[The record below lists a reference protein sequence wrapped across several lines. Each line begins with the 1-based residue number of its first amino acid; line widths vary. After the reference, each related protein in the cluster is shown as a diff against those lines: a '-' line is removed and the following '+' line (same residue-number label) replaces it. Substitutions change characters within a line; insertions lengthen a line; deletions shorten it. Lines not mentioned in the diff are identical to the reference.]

1 MKSEVTGRKSFRNAL
16 ATLRHSVRWLLSAAL
31 LLSSGQALAAYTNMC
46 VVGQESAPS
55 RLVTVQN
62 SYCEFCGYGYVEVR
76 ITNPYRR
83 GTNAAD
89 GNQPYETRV
98 VTIFGDTRTQTRRNN
113 DYGSS
118 NPSLNFS
125 NSGGLTIDLNN
136 GLELYTGAA
145 ASLPLGGTLSG
156 TTTISVNNMADL
168 PPGETRTLRIPV
180 HRRPTNSPE
189 SLYGTNPQAT
199 ATINYTMA
207 DSCNDNPGLRENF
220 RNDNTW
226 YDGCGGNSCAPWED
240 PDNYP
245 TDFWQNYNRPD
256 SQHTGN
262 VYIQQPGIALNKQ
275 GWNYDSGQRRDTRS
289 DQVFG
294 HNDDDIVWRINVRN
308 TGDARLQDLRID
320 DLLSRADVMTANY
333 VCPSADA
340 ADAVAANNGVLPGG
354 SSCVA
359 TDATTGLVLAD
370 WDVDAP
376 FGHNDDIPNPYA
388 NTVNAVTSGTSGD
401 AIDIRAGQSINLYVV
416 GKIRNNGSCAAG
428 QLTNTFNDVEFGC
441 AVQSPPGGID
451 SNQSE
456 TARLDTYYGLNGGNN
471 ALRVERQLTGITG
484 TGPVGMRGLMT
495 ITLRN
500 EGRGTVWF
508 DPSMA
513 WHLRDE
519 LPDEYVV
526 DPSYA
531 PRIETQNSLYGA
543 YPGRVD
549 TLDWVNAQGAIPGN
563 TGDSTSYLNNSEPQF
578 KLTSTT
584 TDTDAD
590 QAQEST
596 GLMRHGDVV
605 VIRFAVVMKAAEY
618 FDRAAD
624 LDVLE
629 EDPAV
634 ALFKRPGERTDP
646 DLSGFNGFDN
656 IVEMQIKTLCN
667 TQGTLQSRM
676 TGNGLNDTFAA
687 NSAGTPVQFSP
698 EELDVNIDQPT
709 FIITDDRSQTTP
721 LSVTVTNRGGD
732 EARDFRVFI
741 SFGATINVVNDT
753 PPMGFSCAA
762 VPIAQTSV
770 DGNGRPMGHP
780 DPYKVWAVN
789 PAPDQVDKMHMLLPT
804 NGTVYQCQPDGS
816 PFNAALA
823 AGASA
828 TFEFEVNK
836 TTSPAGIAADD
847 LTFRADVVGEIFTLS
862 DFAITPAQINY
873 GTVNVNQVDRGGDR
887 SISNITVNNP
897 TGITN
902 GHPLWFPAPGSAGN
916 SRTDGEVDRG
926 NLYSLDAHWSRGI
939 GFNLKKDQ
947 VTAGDTASGNFGGLP
962 DLGVCN
968 ENTAAVTR
976 APANTFPGQ
985 TKPAEHVQI
994 GEECTVRIQTGGWF
1008 GFDSRGFNFIGV
1020 RDIQVLDLIPNGQSY
1035 ISSTAPLVTPQIAGA
1050 TQAPNDPATTALG
1063 ELSPFGWRF
1072 TGTEPS
1078 GFTGAPNADYVI
1090 DIDQW
1095 FTINNTSRLLNKT
1108 LNDRAAPNAHG
1119 SDSANVLDSSF
1130 KGVFFNNN
1138 TGIWEEYE
1146 FGSYGG
1152 GETVGYPKE
1161 PIRRVD
1167 VVVTEPLI
1175 SVVKEICAA
1184 SDFNAASGACGAGWT
1199 DDYQGAVTTNDYI
1212 YRLTVNSEA
1221 TADGHP
1227 RPPVY
1232 DLTVEDTLPDL
1243 LFIEDLNADG
1253 IDNDGDGLV
1262 DGADTDGEGS
1272 IVGNV
1277 MNDGNVTTITF
1288 SHTQGVDGTGL
1299 RRLESGASAYM
1310 YYRVDPD
1317 DRIAPSE
1324 VLTNTVV
1331 VTYYDSLEG
1340 SGNEHGNQTV
1350 VMSDSGEL
1358 GGARTYPAAADA
1370 NTEAEASLTFSEPTT
1385 EPKTITG
1392 LSETPLAGSGVQTV
1406 KIGEEIEYTLTAEL
1420 PVAQLRNLTVTDQL
1434 PAGLVCADAPTIDLS
1449 TDAPWSAAGFKRPDL
1464 SNVGDVAPVCSD
1476 SQVQWSFGDVV
1487 LTNPSSDRDP
1497 NRFTFE
1503 LKFVARVQ
1511 NSAANNDGTALIN
1524 GQPATIATL
1533 EWRDESGSDHSLDYG
1548 QVEVQV
1554 TEPLV
1559 ALTKSWNAV
1568 ADMDAGD
1575 LITIT
1580 LTATNNGTANA
1591 YNLRIWDDL
1600 LDSEMTFVD
1609 TSVTGAAVPDSVD
1622 ITTFG
1627 ANRPVFVWNP
1637 ENPLAPGASREFS
1650 FQVRIDDTAQPL
1662 QQLSNIAHAAWTS
1675 LPGQSTALNPTGEIG
1690 IDGALDGQRIGELP
1704 HASDGINDYEASSNS
1719 VDTVLAAL
1727 AFTKQDIT
1735 ANGAAAENRTIGAHR
1750 EFQLDVVLPDGVTN
1764 NVRITDRL
1772 AAGGTSYVLARDA
1785 NYDIRCTYVGI
1796 ELINGAA
1803 PVDGACN
1810 FNGVPAADA
1819 TGDVVWDIGTVD
1831 TVSED
1836 DAGATPVVPTITITY
1851 FARIDNEIVETQNG
1865 NSLRNDA
1872 TLNYSNGET
1881 SAEEAITDTTAAITA
1896 VEPDLEILKA
1906 VTNTTGSAGLAQGG
1920 DVLEYVLTIRHTGA
1934 STVDAFDLNVLDIL
1948 PPEVRFESS
1957 FAPTATVNGSAVVG
1971 FVAAPATPAS
1981 NQLVWGRENGDNG
1994 LDLPLGQTLEITY
2007 RANVVSVFGQPV
2019 LNEAYVDWSSLNDD
2033 VLGQDIY
2040 QRHGI
2045 GCPTFTDPNNY
2056 CSGPAQAA
2064 INTEDNSGLQ
2074 KRVVS
2079 DSYADPADSTVRVGD
2094 TVTYR
2099 LELNVQPGTTN
2110 NVVVT
2115 DTMDTGLVLESFSID
2130 DAAGGYVFTPVS
2142 QPAAGDTSLSWS
2154 LGDVTRELGTAA
2166 PLIIEYVARVTEDRG
2181 IPHVAS
2187 TALDNTANLTYT
2199 DGSGNPPT
2207 DPAVLARLE
2216 SAASVTV
2223 LQPVIDNL
2231 TKVDRGGRTSP
2242 DLITDLANTVM
2253 LFSLQA
2259 CNSGAA
2265 PAYGMQLTDDLAW
2278 EMDETSIQ
2286 NVEVSIDGA
2295 VLADSDYT
2303 YTPAAARDGNMVFAL
2318 NVPVDPGLCVTVNY
2332 DIGFHADVG
2341 GDRNWQNSFVIDEYW
2356 SLPPNDAQKYAPVTL
2371 PAPYLMST
2379 APVSLDP
2386 LQKLLLAPADGTAV
2400 VGEEVVYQLLVPA
2413 TNTSSAIYDLTI
2425 SDVLDPSL
2433 EIISIQELG
2442 GLPVTDNSSGNNI
2455 ALALDL
2461 LPAGSRAQIEI
2472 RARVANNASA
2482 QEGHNFDNVA
2492 SFTYAETDGGTQ
2504 IDGGAGTAATLTVI
2518 EPQLSAGKT
2527 VVNQTAPGTEPAAG
2541 DVLRFTLGLTEAGIA
2556 NSSADAF
2563 DLLLQEQLS
2572 LGLAFVP
2579 GSATFAGATIVD
2591 PVISGDGQT
2600 AAQAL
2605 RWDVA
2610 TTNLDIAF
2618 GSSAAL
2624 VFDVRVL
2631 ETVLAGADLSAVSR
2645 VEWTSLD
2652 DDNSSVYERNGSGGL
2667 NDYFIDGTTA
2677 ALVTANTTTLEKR
2690 HIGDSY
2696 NAADKQLRVGDLVE
2710 FELRVNLQE
2719 GAHPNAVVTDTL
2731 PQGMVFE
2738 RTVSING
2745 DTSAPF
2751 AAVAPFSHSEVM
2763 EPVQSGD
2770 PAAGPTT
2777 VSWPL
2782 DDLINQGDNDAANDV
2797 FVIHYLARVLNR
2809 DVHPWPANS
2818 MPLTNNAE
2826 YVFETAAGSASVT
2839 TAETIELLQPEV
2851 ALAIA
2856 GTAANGDA
2864 VLEPNELVE
2873 FTVTLTNNGSAPAY
2887 DLALRDLVPVGLR
2900 QAGVMVESTTI
2911 NGSGV
2916 ANVTPVYDAASGE
2929 VRWDFVGSG
2938 YAIPV
2943 GGVLE
2948 MTYRLQADANIG
2960 AGLAIQNGAF
2970 IEVYY
2975 SLAADALPA
2984 LAAVNVAEDMREDYG
2999 PTAPQGIVF
3008 STPSAVDLDIAN
3020 TQETASIGEPFRYRV
3035 TIPATAQAAALNDV
3049 QVVIDL
3055 PDTAE
3060 LVFVSAEKV
3069 SGSANF
3075 APVNSGTGNQ
3085 LIIEDT
3091 ANGIDVPAN
3100 EQAVV
3105 DVIVRLRD
3113 VNPPNADGQTFNSS
3127 ATYRYNFVNDDP
3139 ASGQGAGG
3147 GNTTADMTVVEPTEL
3162 VMAKSMA
3169 NGATTIQSGLPGR
3182 FLLNVHNRGTGPAW
3196 DLTVRDF
3203 LPDSDQGGL
3212 CATPPANFAAAI
3224 LDAGGNVV
3232 STLSEGSDFSVAFDA
3247 DTCTLTF
3254 TTQGANAPVAADH
3267 HVQFAYDA
3275 WLDEDT
3281 IDGAALDNV
3290 AGAEQWYS
3298 WDSTG
3303 PDARIYERTYAA
3315 NPPDGTPSVEDHED
3329 VFTVT
3334 AAVPSVLFE
3343 KVVENITTGVS
3354 PATTATPGDLLQY
3367 TVTLRNLSDLEVE
3380 NVSVIDELDRLNAPA
3395 FFAPGTLQLIA
3406 APTGADTAA
3415 TSATGGA
3422 NGSGLVDVRNLTL
3435 GGAGSGTEEIQ
3446 LVYQVQLVS
3455 AIDSATAVL
3464 NQAQVQLPGQPLVN
3478 SDDPNING
3486 AADPLVSGD
3495 EDPTRV
3501 VIESAPVFK
3510 VQKTSEDLTGEPD
3523 SLMPGDT
3530 LRYTIRV
3537 ENIGNENM
3545 LEASLRDQVPANTTY
3560 VAGST
3565 TLNGAALDDVNGST
3579 PLAATLT
3586 VQSPGAEA
3594 GELLADPTASGAQ
3607 AAVITFDVTINNV
3620 NDGTVISNQGFA
3632 NGVGA
3637 GGENTPLDE
3646 KPSDD
3651 PATEV
3656 ADDPTI
3662 DIVGNVPLLRALK
3675 TVELAVDNMTAGI
3688 VDPQDVLRYTITV
3701 RNMGGKDA
3709 TEARFV
3715 DLVPEHTTYVAGS
3728 TTLNGIAIADNGVD
3742 SPLVTGIAISS
3753 EDLTPPLPAEGEGVL
3768 TTAQTAT
3775 IVFDVMVNADTE
3787 RGTIISNQGNVYS
3800 LELPLTL
3807 TDADGN
3813 SSNGAQ
3819 PTEVVVG
3826 DAQQLSITKEVAV
3839 VGGGAA
3845 DSGKVLEYIVRVTN
3859 ISAVPAS
3866 LVTIYDDL
3874 LVAGEGVLT
3883 YVDNSALLNG
3893 QPDGVMIDGPL
3904 ITVDY
3909 STNYGDLQPS
3919 ETITLRFEAKLGE
3932 NLAMGYS
3939 VVNTAQVKWNDP
3951 PVYNEAT
3958 VAIDIGGTPGIANLS
3973 GYLWHDVNF
3982 SETADSEEQLLT
3994 NWSVSLYFNNALLET
4009 VQSDENGYFVF
4020 DGLVP
4025 NMDGANAGGATYE
4038 LRYLAPNAVES
4049 TASLGTASSDYT
4061 NGPQQIRDIYVGSGA
4076 NPQNLNLPITPNGVI
4091 YDSVLRAPVNGARVR
4106 MLQASS
4112 GQPLPD
4118 SCFEDPKQQNQVTVT
4133 GGFYKFDVNFSS
4145 AACAVNADYLIEV
4158 DVPSEEYVSG
4168 PSQIIP
4174 PQTGVDTGSFDVAAC
4189 LGSAADVIPGTPD
4202 YCEVQLTATP
4212 PSIDLDARSA
4222 ETNYYLRVNLD
4233 DSNQPGS
4240 SQLFNNH
4247 IALDPQLEGA
4257 LALTK
4262 TAAMLNVT
4270 RSQLVPYTI
4279 TFSNSLPVPL
4289 TDLQLVDYFPA
4300 GFKYVAGSANLDGLP
4315 VEPVVNGLQLQWPS
4329 LRAEPEQIHSMKLLL
4344 VVGSGVGEGE
4354 YVNRARMFNELSGQQ
4369 TSGEATA
4376 TVRVVPDPTFDC
4388 TDVIGKVFD
4397 DKNLNGY
4404 QDQGEGGVPGARVV
4418 TANGLKATADAHGRF
4433 HITCAAV
4440 PNPDRGS
4447 NFVLKLDDRSLP
4459 SGYRLTTENPRVQ
4472 RATRG
4477 KMLEFN
4483 FGTSLHRVVRLDLAE
4498 AVFEP
4503 GTSELRPQWQSRTEL
4518 LLERLQEAPSVLR
4531 LSYLAENE
4539 DPSLVDARLA
4549 TIKARIAGDW
4559 AALDCCYP
4567 LNIETEIFWRRGAP
4581 PERGNVLDGLKRSV
4595 NRMIGSDDQGGAR

>member
-1 MKSEVTGRKSFRNAL
+1 MKSEVTGRKSLGNAL
-16 ATLRHSVRWLLSAAL
+16 VGLVLVCLGAL
-31 LLSSGQALAAYTNMC
+31 LPAGGAWAAAQYC
-46 VVGQESAPS
+46 PAPN
-55 RLVTVQN
+55 LQVTLDTG
-62 SYCEFCGYGYVEVR
+62 YCELCGGGRVQLR
-76 ITNPYRR
+76 ITNSTSDNPVGLPSNSQNVTSGSRTFSDVELVVDLQQVAGVYNTSGHSAGFQGASGSQLRWDLGDINRTGSRVVSFDLNERDMDQEKLIAISRQIRTAVEFEYGNCEGGQFRTRTGGGWGNPTWDYYSYGGAPYQEGPFYNNFTLDVREPRPGIAKAGRNVDAGMPR
-83 GTNAAD
+83 GTFSTDPDLAGNTIFGHED
-89 GNQPYETRV
+89 DGIIWRVTIDNYNGNQPMYDV
-98 VTIFGDTRTQTRRNN
+98 IFDDSMVPSPTGNMDVLAVCRIEADAEAVAEGGSPSAGSCTAITGDELIGRHLANDFGFPLPINPGSARQVYIAGTLRNSCVDQVN
-113 DYGSS
+113 IANGVEWGC
-118 NPSLNFS
+118 LA
-125 NSGGLTIDLNN
+125 LNN
-136 GLELYTGAA
+136 VTPVDGIAGI
-145 ASLPLGGTLSG
+145 SQSILG
-156 TTTISVNNMADL
+156 
-168 PPGETRTLRIPV
+168 
-180 HRRPTNSPE
+180 
-189 SLYGTNPQAT
+189 
-199 ATINYTMA
+199 
-207 DSCNDNPGLRENF
+207 
-220 RNDNTW
+220 
-226 YDGCGGNSCAPWED
+226 
-240 PDNYP
+240 NYP
-245 TDFWQNYNRPD
+245 SYGAGNRSILEVSSSPNLVRGLG
-256 SQHTGN
+256 SASNFNNTST
-262 VYIQQPGIALNKQ
+262 L
-275 GWNYDSGQRRDTRS
+275 NYDVT
-289 DQVFG
+289 F
-294 HNDDDIVWRINVRN
+294 
-308 TGDARLQDLRID
+308 
-320 DLLSRADVMTANY
+320 
-333 VCPSADA
+333 
-340 ADAVAANNGVLPGG
+340 
-354 SSCVA
+354 
-359 TDATTGLVLAD
+359 TGL
-370 WDVDAP
+370 
-376 FGHNDDIPNPYA
+376 NPN
-388 NTVNAVTSGTSGD
+388 
-401 AIDIRAGQSINLYVV
+401 
-416 GKIRNNGSCAAG
+416 
-428 QLTNTFNDVEFGC
+428 E
-441 AVQSPPGGID
+441 
-451 SNQSE
+451 
-456 TARLDTYYGLNGGNN
+456 
-471 ALRVERQLTGITG
+471 
-484 TGPVGMRGLMT
+484 PVGMRGLVT
-495 ITLRN
+495 ITIENRT
-500 EGRGTVWF
+500 GGTVNQVE
-508 DPSMA
+508 
-513 WHLRDE
+513 LTNT
-519 LPDEYVV
+519 LPDQYIL
-526 DPSYA
+526 DPNFEPQFTISSFGNAY
-531 PRIETQNSLYGA
+531 QNYR
-543 YPGRVD
+543 GRVAGI
-549 TLDWVNAQGAIPGN
+549 DWRNRVTPSANQ
-563 TGDSTSYLNNSEPQF
+563 SSYLNNPALKAPNFYLSSVGNTLDE
-578 KLTSTT
+578 T
-584 TDTDAD
+584 ANGV
-590 QAQEST
+590 AEQED
-596 GLMRHGDVV
+596 LLRHGDVV
-605 VIRFAVVMKAAEY
+605 TITFRIVQVNQDGSLTY
-618 FDRAAD
+618 YDRMAD
-624 LDVLE
+624 LDENNESLQ
-629 EDPAV
+629 P
-634 ALFKRPGERTDP
+634 
-646 DLSGFNGFDN
+646 
-656 IVEMQIKTLCN
+656 
-667 TQGTLQSRM
+667 GTLDPQVMPALTNTLRVQWGDFCDSNTNGANRSNQVVTQSFTPNPENLNVDIPEPLYIIRD
-676 TGNGLNDTFAA
+676 TGPTSVSAYIHNSGGHTATDYLFYVTFGNGLL
-687 NSAGTPVQFSP
+687 V
-698 EELDVNIDQPT
+698 
-709 FIITDDRSQTTP
+709 
-721 LSVTVTNRGGD
+721 
-732 EARDFRVFI
+732 
-741 SFGATINVVNDT
+741 T
-753 PPMGFSCAA
+753 PPAA
-762 VPIAQTSV
+762 CTTTANPPQHPDAGIGQVPLWNTPPSDGVANHNA
-770 DGNGRPMGHP
+770 DGNP
-780 DPYKVWAVN
+780 
-789 PAPDQVDKMHMLLPT
+789 L
-804 NGTVYQCQPDGS
+804 PDGAFVFRCDVGAIA
-816 PFNAALA
+816 PGQQRELAFAVEKNHGAAY
-823 AGASA
+823 
-828 TFEFEVNK
+828 
-836 TTSPAGIAADD
+836 DD
-847 LTFRADVVGEIFTLS
+847 ITMRADVVGEVRLANNS
-862 DFAITPAQINY
+862 DRNNPQSVGDALVFPTPANLNGPIQ
-873 GTVNVNQVDRGGDR
+873 GTTPSQQLA
-887 SISNITVNNP
+887 NN
-897 TGITN
+897 
-902 GHPLWFPAPGSAGN
+902 
-916 SRTDGEVDRG
+916 
-926 NLYSLDAHWSRGI
+926 YSLDAARARAL
-939 GFNLKKDQ
+939 GFNLLKRYVPGTCKEGG
-947 VTAGDTASGNFGGLP
+947 TRTSGDGNGRDTP
-962 DLGVCN
+962 
-968 ENTAAVTR
+968 
-976 APANTFPGQ
+976 P
-985 TKPAEHVQI
+985 QI
-994 GEECTVRIQTGGWF
+994 LVGEDCDFEIFAGGWF
-1008 GFDSRGFNFIGV
+1008 GFKTPGWDITVDNIDVADATPSHSGGDDPNTGRQGF
-1020 RDIQVLDLIPNGQSY
+1020 
-1035 ISSTAPLVTPQIAGA
+1035 ISETRLACNASGLNI
-1050 TQAPNDPATTALG
+1050 
-1063 ELSPFGWRF
+1063 LSPDSVCDQIIS
-1072 TGTEPS
+1072 PL
-1078 GFTGAPNADYVI
+1078 GFTPGSPLSEENLLWDFGSTPITKRNY
-1090 DIDQW
+1090 W
-1095 FTINNTSRLLNKT
+1095 FLASVTSRLLNNPVDQVANPNLHNNLSVDYGRTSFRVTYESEKT
-1108 LNDRAAPNAHG
+1108 AGGVPETIFDEVIANDGSGGQPACFKQGNDWNPLATNSCNSTYPGYPQWPDWTAQLQITEPKLHILKEVCNFSRAGEN
-1119 SDSANVLDSSF
+1119 LDSCD
-1130 KGVFFNNN
+1130 
-1138 TGIWEEYE
+1138 WQDEEVD
-1146 FGSYGG
+1146 GS
-1152 GETVGYPKE
+1152 
-1161 PIRRVD
+1161 RFD
-1167 VVVTEPLI
+1167 
-1175 SVVKEICAA
+1175 
-1184 SDFNAASGACGAGWT
+1184 DF
-1199 DDYQGAVTTNDYI
+1199 I
-1212 YRLTVNSEA
+1212 YRLTVNNEQEA
-1221 TADGHP
+1221 GPAAAPAYDVVITDVLQSSQMCVWPFNRDG
-1227 RPPVY
+1227 V
-1232 DLTVEDTLPDL
+1232 
-1243 LFIEDLNADG
+1243 
-1253 IDNDGDGLV
+1253 DNTPDGDVGLV
-1262 DGADTDGEGS
+1262 GINNVGASNYQYDPDSPDADIHCRENG
-1272 IVGNV
+1272 
-1277 MNDGNVTTITF
+1277 DPAFITF
-1288 SHTQGVDGTGL
+1288 SYEQSPALKRIDAGSSVQL
-1299 RRLESGASAYM
+1299 L
-1310 YYRVDPD
+1310 YRVSPH
-1317 DRIAPSE
+1317 R
-1324 VLTNTVV
+1324 TVV
-1331 VTYYDSLEG
+1331 PNQTFDNTAAIFRYDSLFELA
-1340 SGNEHGNQTV
+1340 GNQSSPRIENGNHPGSDGVVPPRTV
-1350 VMSDSGEL
+1350 PESQWP
-1358 GGARTYPAAADA
+1358 GGARIYCSNGEEGDSTDHCGTDGATMRIIGVDAEPKAVIQTSTNNAAVATDADLASGPVFGDGASVDVVVGEEVTFRLIGTVPASRLRDLTFEDDLPPGLSCIEAAAVDLTQLDTSA
-1370 NTEAEASLTFSEPTT
+1370 TWFTGSGPTTPAVTCEGNRVEWRYGDQFLQDYDPSKYPEYDGLFPIVLTFIARVDNS
-1385 EPKTITG
+1385 
-1392 LSETPLAGSGVQTV
+1392 AD
-1406 KIGEEIEYTLTAEL
+1406 TAHG
-1420 PVAQLRNLTVTDQL
+1420 A
-1434 PAGLVCADAPTIDLS
+1434 
-1449 TDAPWSAAGFKRPDL
+1449 
-1464 SNVGDVAPVCSD
+1464 
-1476 SQVQWSFGDVV
+1476 V
-1487 LTNPSSDRDP
+1487 LTNPASTGVAQMTYRD
-1497 NRFTFE
+1497 
-1503 LKFVARVQ
+1503 
-1511 NSAANNDGTALIN
+1511 SAGNL
-1524 GQPATIATL
+1524 QEPAVFSPI
-1533 EWRDESGSDHSLDYG
+1533 SLNVLG
-1548 QVEVQV
+1548 PRIV
-1554 TEPLV
+1554 
-1559 ALTKSWNAV
+1559 LTKEFSVVEA
-1568 ADMDAGD
+1568 DAGD
-1575 LITIT
+1575 ILTVT
-1580 LTATNNGTANA
+1580 VTATNMENEDGPSTADA
-1591 YNLRIWDDL
+1591 YNLRVLDDL
-1600 LDSEMTFVD
+1600 VDSRYTYIGNIGGID
-1609 TSVTGAAVPDSVD
+1609 PPDDDNDGVNTNAPIFSW
-1622 ITTFG
+1622 
-1627 ANRPVFVWNP
+1627 NRDNSDYAI
-1637 ENPLAPGASREFS
+1637 APGESRSFT
-1650 FQVRIDDTAQPL
+1650 FQVRVNQDVEPHEVMPNTIQARWQ
-1662 QQLSNIAHAAWTS
+1662 S
-1675 LPGQSTALNPTGEIG
+1675 LPGSDVALNAAGLIG
-1690 IDGALDGQRIGELP
+1690 SDGDIDGMRIGALP
-1704 HASDGINDYEASSNS
+1704 NTNDLINDYETIADAQ
-1719 VDTVLAAL
+1719 VEVPVLTFAKADLDDTVVP
-1727 AFTKQDIT
+1727 
-1735 ANGAAAENRTIGAHR
+1735 TIGAHKQ
-1750 EFQLDVVLPDGVTN
+1750 FQLEITLPDGISN

-1772 AAGGTSYVLARDA
+1772 AAGGTSYVLTRDA

-1796 ELINGAA
+1796 EQINGAA

-1810 FNGVPAADA
+1810 FNVVPAADA

-1836 DAGATPVVPTITITY
+1836 DTGATPVTPTITITY
-1851 FARIDNEIVETQNG
+1851 FARIDNEIAETQNG
-1865 NSLRNDA
+1865 DSLRNDA

-1881 SAEEAITDTTAAITA
+1881 GAEEALTDTTAAITA

-1957 FAPTATVNGSAVVG
+1957 FAPTATVNGSAVAG
-1971 FVAAPATPAS
+1971 FVAVPATPAS

-2019 LNEAYVDWSSLNDD
+2019 MNEAYVDWTSLNDD
-2033 VLGQDIY
+2033 VIGQDIY
-2040 QRHGI
+2040 QRHGL

-2079 DSYADPADSTVRVGD
+2079 DSYGDPADSTVRVGD

-2130 DAAGGYVFTPVS
+2130 AAAGGYVFTPVS
-2142 QPAAGDTSLSWS
+2142 QPAAGDTSLTWS

-2166 PLIIEYVARVTEDRG
+2166 PLIIEYVARVTEDSG

-2187 TALDNTANLTYT
+2187 TALNNTANLTYT

-2216 SAASVTV
+2216 STATVTV
-2223 LQPVIDNL
+2223 LQPVIDDL

-2253 LFSLQA
+2253 VFSLQA

-2295 VLADSDYT
+2295 ALADSDYT
-2303 YTPAAARDGNMVFAL
+2303 YTPAAGRDGNMVFEL
-2318 NVPVDPGLCVTVNY
+2318 NVPVDPGLCVMVNY
-2332 DIGFHADVG
+2332 DIGFHTDVG

-2356 SLPPNDAQKYAPVTL
+2356 SLPPADAQKYAPVTL

-2379 APVSLDP
+2379 APVSVDP
-2386 LQKLLLAPADGTAV
+2386 LQKLLLAPTDGTAA

-2413 TNTSSAIYDLTI
+2413 TNTSSAIYDVSI

-2433 EIISIQELG
+2433 EIISIQERG

-2455 ALALDL
+2455 ALALNL

-2472 RARVANNASA
+2472 RARVANNATA

-2504 IDGGAGTAATLTVI
+2504 IDGGAGTADTLTVI
-2518 EPQLSAGKT
+2518 EPQLSASKI
-2527 VVNQTAPGTEPAAG
+2527 VANQTAPGAEPAAG
-2541 DVLRFTLGLTEAGIA
+2541 DVLRFTLNLTEAGIA
-2556 NSSADAF
+2556 NNSADAF

-2572 LGLAFVP
+2572 LGLEFVP
-2579 GSATFAGATIVD
+2579 GSATFAGAAIVD
-2591 PVISGDGQT
+2591 PVVSGDGQT
-2600 AAQAL
+2600 TAQAL

-2610 TTNLDIAF
+2610 TANLDIAF
-2618 GSSAAL
+2618 GTSASL

-2631 ETVLAGADLSAVSR
+2631 ESVLAGADLSAVSR

-2667 NDYFIDGTTA
+2667 NDYFIAGTTA
-2677 ALVTANTTTLEKR
+2677 ALLTANTTTLEKR
-2690 HIGDSY
+2690 HVGDSY

-2719 GAHPNAVVTDTL
+2719 GTHPNAAVTDTL

-2738 RTVSING
+2738 RTISING
-2745 DTSAPF
+2745 DTTAPF
-2751 AAVAPFSHSEVM
+2751 AAAAPFSHNEVA
-2763 EPVQSGD
+2763 EPVQSGN
-2770 PAAGPTT
+2770 PVAGPTT

-2782 DDLINQGDNDAANDV
+2782 DGLINQGDNDAANDV
-2797 FVIHYLARVLNR
+2797 FVIHYLARVLNQ
-2809 DVHPWPANS
+2809 DAHPWPANS
-2818 MPLTNNAE
+2818 TPLTNNAE

-2839 TAETIELLQPEV
+2839 ATETLELLQPDV
-2851 ALAIA
+2851 ALTIA

-2864 VLEPNELVE
+2864 ILEPNELVE

-2887 DLALRDLVPVGLR
+2887 DLTLRDQIPVGLR
-2900 QAGVMVESTTI
+2900 QAGVVVESTAI
-2911 NGSGV
+2911 NGSGI
-2916 ANVTPVYDAASGE
+2916 ASVTPVYDAATGE
-2929 VRWDFVGSG
+2929 VRWDFAGSA

-2960 AGLAIQNGAF
+2960 AGLAIENGAYV
-2970 IEVYY
+2970 EVYY
-2975 SLAADALPA
+2975 SLAADALPM
-2984 LAAVNVAEDMREDYG
+2984 LAGVNVAEEMREDYG
-2999 PTAPQGIVF
+2999 PTAPQGVVF

-3020 TQETASIGEPFRYRV
+3020 TQDYASIGEPFRYRV
-3035 TIPATAQAAALNDV
+3035 TIPATTQAAALNDV

-3075 APVNSGTGNQ
+3075 VPVNTGTGNQ

-3091 ANGIDVPAN
+3091 TNGIDVPAN

-3105 DVIVRLRD
+3105 DVVVRLRD
-3113 VNPPNADGQTFNSS
+3113 VNPPNADGQVFNTS

-3162 VMAKSMA
+3162 VMTKSMA
-3169 NGATTIQSGLPGR
+3169 NGATTIQSGMPGR
-3182 FLLNVHNRGTGPAW
+3182 FLLDVHNRGTGPAW

-3203 LPDSDQGGL
+3203 LPNTDQGGL
-3212 CATPPANFAAAI
+3212 CATPPANFAATI

-3232 STLSEGSDFSVAFDA
+3232 AALSQGSDFTAAFDA
-3247 DTCTLTF
+3247 DACTLTF
-3254 TTQGANAPVAADH
+3254 GTVGAAAKVAADH

-3275 WLDEDT
+3275 YLDVDT
-3281 IDGAALDNV
+3281 VDGTALDNV
-3290 AGAEQWYS
+3290 AGAERWYS

-3303 PDARIYERTYAA
+3303 PDARIYERAYAA

-3367 TVTLRNLSDLEVE
+3367 TVTLRNLSDLDVE

-3406 APTGADTAA
+3406 APVGADTAA

-3422 NGSGLVDVRNLTL
+3422 NGSGLVDVRNLIL

-3446 LVYQVQLVS
+3446 LVYQVQLVDV
-3455 AIDSATAVL
+3455 IDNATAVL
-3464 NQAQVQLPGQPLVN
+3464 NQAQVQLPGQALIN

-3486 AADPLVSGD
+3486 AADPQVAGD

-3501 VIESAPVFK
+3501 IIESAPVLK
-3510 VQKTSEDLTGEPD
+3510 VEKISEDLTGEPD

-3530 LRYTIRV
+3530 LRYTLRV

-3579 PLAATLT
+3579 PLTQTLAI
-3586 VQSPGAEA
+3586 QSPGAET
-3594 GELLADPTASGAQ
+3594 GELLADPNAVGTR

-3637 GGENTPLDE
+3637 GGENTPVDE

-3651 PATEV
+3651 PTTEV

-3662 DIVGNVPLLRALK
+3662 DIVGNVPLIRAQK
-3675 TVELAVDNMTAGI
+3675 TVELVVDNVTAGI
-3688 VDPQDVLRYTITV
+3688 VDPEDVLRYTITV
-3701 RNMGGKDA
+3701 SNMGGKDA

-3715 DLVPEHTTYVAGS
+3715 DLVPEYTTYVAGS
-3728 TTLNGIAIADNGVD
+3728 TLLNGIAVADNGVD
-3742 SPLVTGIAISS
+3742 SPLVTGIPISS
-3753 EDLTPPLPAEGEGVL
+3753 DDLTPPLPAEGEGVI
-3768 TTAQTAT
+3768 TTTQTAT

-3787 RGTIISNQGNVYS
+3787 RGTVISNQGNVYS

-3839 VGGGAA
+3839 VGDGAA
-3845 DSGKVLEYIVRVTN
+3845 ESGKVLEYIVRVTN

-3883 YVDNSALLNG
+3883 YVEDSARLNG
-3893 QPDGVMIDGPL
+3893 QADGVMVDGPL

-3919 ETITLRFEAKLGE
+3919 ESITLRFEARLGE

-4061 NGPQQIRDIYVGSGA
+4061 NGPQQIRDVYVGSGA

-4106 MLQASS
+4106 MLGASS

-4118 SCFEDPKQQNQVTVT
+4118 SCFEDPAQQNQVTVT

-4158 DVPSEEYVSG
+4158 DVPSEDYVSG

-4174 PQTGVDTGSFDVAAC
+4174 PQTGIDTGSFDVAAC

-4202 YCEVQLTATP
+4202 HCEVQLSVLP
-4212 PSIDLDARSA
+4212 PPVDLDARSA

-4300 GFKYVAGSANLDGLP
+4300 GFKYVAGSANLDGMP
-4315 VEPVVNGLQLQWPS
+4315 VEPEVNGLQLQWPS
-4329 LRAEPEQIHSMKLLL
+4329 LRAEPEQTHSMKLLL

-4369 TSGEATA
+4369 TSGEAMA

-4404 QDQGEGGVPGARVV
+4404 QDSGEGGVPGARVV

-4539 DPSLVDARLA
+4539 DPSLVDARLE

>member
-1 MKSEVTGRKSFRNAL
+1 M
-16 ATLRHSVRWLLSAAL
+16 L
-31 LLSSGQALAAYTNMC
+31 LLASGQVWAAYSNMC
-46 VVGQESAPS
+46 VVGEQNPPTN
-55 RLVTVQN
+55 LVDVMGS
-62 SYCEFCGYGYVEVR
+62 SYCELCGFGYVDVQ
-76 ITNPYRR
+76 ITNPYRA
-83 GTNAAD
+83 GENAD
-89 GNQPYETRV
+89 GDQPYDTRV
-98 VTIFGDTRTQTRRNN
+98 VTISGDTRTQTRRNSS
-113 DYGSS
+113 YGSQ
-118 NPSLNFS
+118 NPALNFNNS
-125 NSGGLTIDLNN
+125 NGLTITLNN
-136 GLELYTGAA
+136 GLELYTGQAPV
-145 ASLPLGGTLSG
+145 LPLGGSLSG
-156 TTTISVNNMADL
+156 TSAVTLSNMSDL
-168 PPGETRTLRIPV
+168 SPGQTVTLRIPV
-180 HRRPTNSPE
+180 HRPPNNSPE
-189 SLYGTNPQAT
+189 SLYNTTPQAT
-199 ATINYTMA
+199 ATISYTMA
-207 DSCNDNPGLRENF
+207 DSCNDAPGQRENF
-220 RNDNTW
+220 RSDNTW
-226 YDGCGGNSCAPWED
+226 YDGCGGNRCSGSED

-245 TDFWQNYNRPD
+245 TDFWQSYTRPD
-256 SQHTGN
+256 GTDSGA
-262 VYIQQPGIALNKQ
+262 VDIRQPAISLNKQ
-275 GWNYDSGQRRDTRS
+275 GWNYDSGQREGTRS

-294 HNDDDIVWRINVRN
+294 HNDDDIVWRINIQN
-308 TGDARLQDLRID
+308 TGDAPLQDLRID
-320 DLLSRADVMTANY
+320 DVLSRADVMDANY
-333 VCPSADA
+333 VCANVTDA
-340 ADAVAANNGVLPGG
+340 NNAAANNGTPTGG
-354 SSCVA
+354 SSCIA
-359 TDATTGLVLAD
+359 TDAATGTVLND
-370 WDVDAP
+370 WDLDAP
-376 FGHNDDIPNPYA
+376 FGHNDNIPAPYA
-388 NTVNAVTSGTSGD
+388 ATVNAVTAGTSTD
-401 AIDIRAGQSINLYVV
+401 AIDIRQGGNINLYVV
-416 GKIRNNGSCAAG
+416 GKIHSNGSCASG
-428 QLTNTFNDVEFGC
+428 RLTNTFNDVEFGC
-441 AVQSPPGGID
+441 AVQTPPGGID
-451 SNQSE
+451 SGE
-456 TARLDTYYGLNGGNN
+456 DDTALLDTFYGLNGGTN

-500 EGRGTVWF
+500 EGHGTVWF
-508 DPSMA
+508 DPAMA

-531 PRIETQNSLYGA
+531 PRIETQNSLYGP
-543 YPGRVD
+543 YLGRVD
-549 TLDWVNAQGAIPGN
+549 TLQWVNAQGAIPGN

-578 KLTSTT
+578 KLTSST

-590 QAQEST
+590 QAEEST

-624 LDVLE
+624 LDVLQ

-646 DLSGFNGFDN
+646 DLSGFSSFDN

-667 TQGTLQSRM
+667 TQGLLQSRM
-676 TGNGLNDTFAA
+676 TGNGQNDTFAA
-687 NSAGTPVQFSP
+687 NSAGTPVQFDP
-698 EELDVNIDQPT
+698 EELDVSIDQPT

-721 LSVTVTNRGGD
+721 LSVTLSNHGGD

-741 SFGATINVVNDT
+741 SFGATINVVSNT
-753 PPMGFSCAA
+753 SPMGFSCAV
-762 VPIAQTSV
+762 VPITQSSV
-770 DGNGRPMGHP
+770 DGNDRPMGHP
-780 DPYKVWAVN
+780 DPYRVWAVN

-816 PFNAALA
+816 PFTASFA

-836 TTSPAGIAADD
+836 TTSSAGVAADD

-873 GTVNVNQVDRGGDR
+873 NTVNANQVNNGGNR

-902 GHPLWFPAPGSAGN
+902 GHPLWFPAPGLDSAGN
-916 SRTDGEVDRG
+916 KRTDGEVDRG

-947 VTAGDTASGNFGGLP
+947 VTAGDTGSGNFGGVP

-985 TKPAEHVQI
+985 TKPAEHVQV

-1020 RDIQVLDLIPNGQSY
+1020 RDIQVLDLIPNGQGY
-1035 ISSTAPLVTPQIAGA
+1035 ISSTVPLFTPQIAGA
-1050 TQAPNDPATTALG
+1050 TQAPNDPSTTALG

-1072 TGTEPS
+1072 TGTEAS
-1078 GFTGAPNADYVI
+1078 GFAGAPNSDYVI

-1095 FTINNTSRLLNKT
+1095 FTINNTSRLLNKIQ
-1108 LNDRAAPNAHG
+1108 NDRAAPNVHG

-1167 VVVTEPLI
+1167 VVIAEPLI
-1175 SVVKEICAA
+1175 NVVKEICAA
-1184 SDFNAASGACGAGWT
+1184 ADFNAASGACGAGWNA
-1199 DDYQGAVTTNDYI
+1199 DYQGASTTNDYI

-1221 TADGHP
+1221 AADGHP

-1262 DGADTDGEGS
+1262 DAADTDGEGS

-1277 MNDGNVTTITF
+1277 MNDGNPTTITF

-1299 RRLESGASAYM
+1299 RRLEPGASAYM

-1340 SGNEHGNQTV
+1340 SANEHGNQTV
-1350 VMSDSGEL
+1350 VMPGSGEL
-1358 GGARTYPAAADA
+1358 GGARTYPAAADT
-1370 NTEAEASLTFSEPTT
+1370 NTEAEASLTFSEPAT

-1392 LSETPLAGSGVQTV
+1392 LSETPLVGSGIQPV

-1434 PAGLVCADAPTIDLS
+1434 PAGLVCTEAPAIDLS

-1464 SNVGDVAPVCSD
+1464 SNVGDVTPVCSD

-1511 NSAANNDGTALIN
+1511 NSAANNDSTSLIN
-1524 GQPATIATL
+1524 GQPATNATL

-1548 QVEVQV
+1548 QVEAQI
-1554 TEPLV
+1554 TEPLI
-1559 ALTKSWNAV
+1559 ALTKSWDAT
-1568 ADMDAGD
+1568 ADLDAGD
-1575 LITIT
+1575 VITIT

-1591 YNLRIWDDL
+1591 YNLRLWDDL

-1609 TSVTGAAVPDSVD
+1609 TSVTGTTVPDSVD
-1622 ITTFG
+1622 TTTFG

-1637 ENPLAPGASREFS
+1637 ENPLVPGASREFS

-1675 LPGQSTALNPTGEIG
+1675 LPGQSTALNTVGEIG
-1690 IDGALDGQRIGELP
+1690 IDGALDGQRVGELP
-1704 HASDGINDYEASSNS
+1704 HASDAINDYEASSNT

-1727 AFTKQDIT
+1727 AFTKEDIT
-1735 ANGAAAENRTIGAHR
+1735 ANGTAAETRTIGAHR
-1750 EFQLDVVLPDGVTN
+1750 EFQLEVAVPDGVSN
-1764 NVRITDRL
+1764 NVRITDSL
-1772 AAGGTSYVLARDA
+1772 AAGGTTYVLARDA
-1785 NYDIRCTYVGI
+1785 NYEISCSYVGI
-1796 ELINGAA
+1796 ELINGVA

-1810 FNGVPAADA
+1810 FNGVPTSDA

-1836 DAGATPVVPTITITY
+1836 DAGTAPVSPTITIHY
-1851 FARIDNEIVETQNG
+1851 FARIDNEIVETQAG
-1865 NSLRNDA
+1865 DSLRNDA
-1872 TLNYSNGET
+1872 TLNYSNGQT
-1881 SAEEAITDTTAAITA
+1881 GAEETLADSTAAITA
-1896 VEPDLEILKA
+1896 VEPDLEIVKA

-1948 PPEVRFESS
+1948 PPEVRFEAS
-1957 FAPTATVNGSAVVG
+1957 FAPTASINGSPVAG

-1981 NQLVWGRENGDNG
+1981 DQLVWGRENGDNG

-2019 LNEAYVDWSSLNDD
+2019 MNEAYVDWSSLDD
-2033 VLGQDIY
+2033 NVIGQDIY
-2040 QRHGI
+2040 QRHGF
-2045 GCPTFTDPNNY
+2045 GCPTVTDPNNY
-2056 CSGPAQAA
+2056 CYGPAQAS

-2074 KRVVS
+2074 KLVVS
-2079 DSYADPADSTVRVGD
+2079 DSYDDPADSTVRVGD

-2099 LELNVQPGTTN
+2099 LEVNVQPGTTN
-2110 NVVVT
+2110 AVVVT
-2115 DTMDTGLVLESFSID
+2115 DTMDTGLVLESFTVD
-2130 DAAGGYVFTPVS
+2130 DASGGYVFTPVS
-2142 QPAAGDTSLSWS
+2142 QPSAGDTSLTWNF
-2154 LGDVTRELGTAA
+2154 GNVTRELGTAA
-2166 PLIIEYVARVTEDRG
+2166 PLIIEYVARVTEDAG

-2187 TALDNTANLTYT
+2187 TTLSNTAILSYT

-2207 DPAVLARLE
+2207 DPDVLASLE
-2216 SAASVTV
+2216 STVTVTV

-2231 TKVDRGGRTSP
+2231 TKIDRDGRSSP
-2242 DLITDLANTVM
+2242 YLVGDIANDVM
-2253 LFSLQA
+2253 RFSLQA

-2265 PAYGMQLTDDLAW
+2265 PAYDMQLTDDLPW
-2278 EMDETSIQ
+2278 EMDEASIQ
-2286 NVEVSIDGA
+2286 NIEVAIDGTA
-2295 VLADSDYT
+2295 VAESDYT
-2303 YTPAAARDGNMVFAL
+2303 YTPPAGRDGNMVFAL
-2318 NVPVDPGLCVTVNY
+2318 GVPVDPGLCVTVNY
-2332 DIGFHADVG
+2332 DIGFHTDVG
-2341 GDRNWQNSFVIDEYW
+2341 GDQSWQNTFVIDEYW
-2356 SLPPNDAQKYAPVTL
+2356 SLPDTSGQKYAPVQL
-2371 PAPYLMST
+2371 PAPFVMST
-2379 APVSLDP
+2379 AAAVVEP
-2386 LQKLLLAPADGTAV
+2386 LVKALLLPADGTAT
-2400 VGEEVVYQLLVPA
+2400 VGEQVQYRITVPGVANTAVALRNVQVIDTLDSLGDIVLFESATLNGEAFTPVVDQA
-2413 TNTSSAIYDLTI
+2413 AGTI
-2425 SDVLDPSL
+2425 TFDIPSIDVGTVA
-2433 EIISIQELG
+2433 E
-2442 GLPVTDNSSGNNI
+2442 
-2455 ALALDL
+2455 
-2461 LPAGSRAQIEI
+2461 IEI
-2472 RARVANNASA
+2472 FAQVA
-2482 QEGHNFDNVA
+2482 
-2492 SFTYAETDGGTQ
+2492 
-2504 IDGGAGTAATLTVI
+2504 
-2518 EPQLSAGKT
+2518 
-2527 VVNQTAPGTEPAAG
+2527 
-2541 DVLRFTLGLTEAGIA
+2541 
-2556 NSSADAF
+2556 
-2563 DLLLQEQLS
+2563 
-2572 LGLAFVP
+2572 
-2579 GSATFAGATIVD
+2579 
-2591 PVISGDGQT
+2591 
-2600 AAQAL
+2600 
-2605 RWDVA
+2605 DVA
-2610 TTNLDIAF
+2610 T
-2618 GSSAAL
+2618 
-2624 VFDVRVL
+2624 
-2631 ETVLAGADLSAVSR
+2631 
-2645 VEWTSLD
+2645 
-2652 DDNSSVYERNGSGGL
+2652 
-2667 NDYFIDGTTA
+2667 
-2677 ALVTANTTTLEKR
+2677 
-2690 HIGDSY
+2690 
-2696 NAADKQLRVGDLVE
+2696 
-2710 FELRVNLQE
+2710 
-2719 GAHPNAVVTDTL
+2719 
-2731 PQGMVFE
+2731 
-2738 RTVSING
+2738 
-2745 DTSAPF
+2745 
-2751 AAVAPFSHSEVM
+2751 
-2763 EPVQSGD
+2763 
-2770 PAAGPTT
+2770 
-2777 VSWPL
+2777 
-2782 DDLINQGDNDAANDV
+2782 
-2797 FVIHYLARVLNR
+2797 
-2809 DVHPWPANS
+2809 
-2818 MPLTNNAE
+2818 
-2826 YVFETAAGSASVT
+2826 
-2839 TAETIELLQPEV
+2839 
-2851 ALAIA
+2851 AIA
-2856 GTAANGDA
+2856 GTVITNTAD
-2864 VLEPNELVE
+2864 
-2873 FTVTLTNNGSAPAY
+2873 FTYEEGGNN
-2887 DLALRDLVPVGLR
+2887 
-2900 QAGVMVESTTI
+2900 
-2911 NGSGV
+2911 
-2916 ANVTPVYDAASGE
+2916 
-2929 VRWDFVGSG
+2929 
-2938 YAIPV
+2938 
-2943 GGVLE
+2943 
-2948 MTYRLQADANIG
+2948 
-2960 AGLAIQNGAF
+2960 
-2970 IEVYY
+2970 
-2975 SLAADALPA
+2975 LP
-2984 LAAVNVAEDMREDYG
+2984 
-2999 PTAPQGIVF
+2999 
-3008 STPSAVDLDIAN
+3008 
-3020 TQETASIGEPFRYRV
+3020 
-3035 TIPATAQAAALNDV
+3035 
-3049 QVVIDL
+3049 
-3055 PDTAE
+3055 
-3060 LVFVSAEKV
+3060 
-3069 SGSANF
+3069 
-3075 APVNSGTGNQ
+3075 
-3085 LIIEDT
+3085 
-3091 ANGIDVPAN
+3091 
-3100 EQAVV
+3100 
-3105 DVIVRLRD
+3105 
-3113 VNPPNADGQTFNSS
+3113 
-3127 ATYRYNFVNDDP
+3127 
-3139 ASGQGAGG
+3139 GG
-3147 GNTTADMTVVEPTEL
+3147 GNDVSFTIVEPDL
-3162 VMAKSMA
+3162 IMDKSGPTNVQA
-3169 NGATTIQSGLPGR
+3169 GLPGR
-3182 FLLNVHNRGTGPAW
+3182 FVLDVHNAGEGTAYGIT
-3196 DLTVRDF
+3196 LTDI
-3203 LPDSDQGGL
+3203 LPSAGDGGEQGGM
-3212 CATPPANFAAAI
+3212 CTTPPENITAEI
-3224 LDAGGNVV
+3224 LDGAGNSV
-3232 STLSEGSDFSVAFDA
+3232 STLSAGTDFTTSYDVN
-3247 DTCTLTF
+3247 TCTLIV
-3254 TTQGANAPVAADH
+3254 TTTGDGGAVAADH
-3267 HVQFAYDA
+3267 HLQLAYDA
-3275 WLDEDT
+3275 YLDMDT
-3281 IDGAALDNV
+3281 EHGAVLTNI
-3290 AGAEQWYS
+3290 AGATQWF
-3298 WDSTG
+3298 G
-3303 PDARIYERTYAA
+3303 LPADADLRRGYDRTIT
-3315 NPPDGTPSVEDHED
+3315 DGSPSVVDFEDA
-3329 VFTVT
+3329 FTIT
-3334 AAVPSVLFE
+3334 AQVPRVAFA
-3343 KVVENITTGVS
+3343 KTVENITRSENPAVNAS
-3354 PATTATPGDLLQY
+3354 PADLLRY
-3367 TVTLRNLSDLEVE
+3367 TLTLTNEEDVAVDDFKVQDDLG
-3380 NVSVIDELDRLNAPA
+3380 SLNAFVA
-3395 FFAPGTLQLIA
+3395 FASGTLNIVSL
-3406 APTGADTAA
+3406 PTGADSSA
-3415 TSATGGA
+3415 SDATGGT
-3422 NGSGLVDVRNLTL
+3422 N
-3435 GGAGSGTEEIQ
+3435 GAGLLDVSNLSLAPAGQAGDRIEI
-3446 LVYQVQLVS
+3446 VFEVQLAAV
-3455 AIDSATAVL
+3455 IDNASVVL
-3464 NQAQVQLPGQPLVN
+3464 NQAQLQLPGQSVFV

-3486 AADPLVSGD
+3486 VEDPEVAGD

-3501 VIESAPVFK
+3501 IIESAPLLK
-3510 VQKTSEDLTGEPD
+3510 VEKISEDLTGEPD

-3565 TLNGAALDDVNGST
+3565 TLNGASLDDVNGTT
-3579 PLAATLT
+3579 PLTQTL
-3586 VQSPGAEA
+3586 VIQSPGSET
-3594 GELLADPTASGAQ
+3594 GELLADPAASGAQ
-3607 AAVITFDVTINNV
+3607 AAIITFDVTINNV
-3620 NDGTVISNQGFA
+3620 KDGTLISNQGFA

-3637 GGENTPLDE
+3637 GSGNVPVEE

-3651 PATEV
+3651 PTTEV

-3662 DIVGNVPLLRALK
+3662 DIVGNVPLLRAQK
-3675 TVELAVDNMTAGI
+3675 TVQLAVDNLTTGI
-3688 VDPQDVLRYTITV
+3688 VDPEDVLRYTITV
-3701 RNMGGKDA
+3701 TNLGGKDA

-3728 TTLNGIAIADNGVD
+3728 TTLNGIAITDNGVD
-3742 SPLVTGIAISS
+3742 SPLVAGIAISS

-3845 DSGKVLEYIVRVTN
+3845 ESGKVLEYIVRVTN

-3866 LVTIYDDL
+3866 LVSIYDDL

-3883 YVDNSALLNG
+3883 YVADSARLNG
-3893 QPDGVMIDGPL
+3893 LADGVMVDGSL
-3904 ITVDY
+3904 ITADY
-3909 STNYGDLQPS
+3909 SNVYGDLQPS

-3932 NLAMGYS
+3932 NLAMGYT

-3951 PVYNEAT
+3951 PAYNEAT
-3958 VAIDIGGTPGIANLS
+3958 VTIDIGGTPGIANLS

-3982 SETADSEEQLLT
+3982 SETTDSEEQLLT
-3994 NWSVSLYFNNALLET
+3994 NWSVELYYNNALLET
-4009 VQSDENGYFVF
+4009 VQSDDKGYFQF
-4020 DGLVP
+4020 AGLVP
-4025 NMDGANAGGATYE
+4025 NLDGANVAVASYE
-4038 LRYLAPNAVES
+4038 LRYLAPNAVGT

-4061 NGPQQIRDIYVGSGA
+4061 NGPQQIRDIYIDSGS

-4106 MLQASS
+4106 LLGASS

-4118 SCFEDPKQQNQVTVT
+4118 SCFDDPKQQNQVTLT

-4145 AACAVNADYLIEV
+4145 AACAVNADYLIEL
-4158 DVPSEEYVSG
+4158 DVPSADYVAG

-4189 LGSAADVIPGTPD
+4189 LGSAADMIPGTP
-4202 YCEVQLTATP
+4202 YHCEVQLSVLP
-4212 PSIDLDARSA
+4212 PSIDLDARSS
-4222 ETNYYLRVNLD
+4222 ETDYYLRVNLD

-4300 GFKYVAGSANLDGLP
+4300 GFKYVAGSANLDGVK
-4315 VEPVVNGLQLQWPS
+4315 VEPEVNGLQLQWPS
-4329 LRAEPEQIHSMKLLL
+4329 LRAEPEQTHSMKLLL

-4354 YVNRARMFNELSGQQ
+4354 YINRARMFNELSGQQ
-4369 TSGEATA
+4369 TSGEASA

-4404 QDQGEGGVPGARVV
+4404 QDAGEGGVPGARVV

-4503 GTSELRPQWQSRTEL
+4503 GTSELRPQWRSRTEL

-4549 TIKARIAGDW
+4549 TIKARIAEDW
-4559 AALDCCYP
+4559 AALNCCYP

-4581 PERGNVLDGLKRSV
+4581 PARGNVLDGLKHSV